1 VTVETLIR
9 APARFAAAEHFR
21 SSTPAGRQA
30 VGRTTTT
37 DGCRTC
43 IEEDAKLDAERQ
55 QALRALDIADHEVNR
70 ARARLA
76 DLDNRIAYRREV
88 KANRG
93 AKP

>member
-1 VTVETLIR
+1 VSRPT
-9 APARFAAAEHFR
+9 
-21 SSTPAGRQA
+21 A
-30 VGRTTTT
+30 V
-37 DGCRTC
+37 DGCRIC

-55 QALRALDIADHEVNR
+55 QALRALDIADHEINR

-88 KANRG
+88 QCRDHKEARAARG